1 VRVAAVHR
9 HVAVVAAPAIG
20 GVLAVSGGLVT
31 RPVPRTAH
39 EAPAAS
45 LAERAAPAP
54 DQLAYGDYTPTLSM
68 NVRGGLTS
76 IGNTLVTWRAK
87 GPVPGERLLPLSP
100 GRRALVIVAVGV
112 AGLGSTQANG
122 AQRPV
127 PFPAAG
133 DLVNNTLV
141 VRAAP
146 TKRARVVRVLHEF
159 RKDFRLQIVL
169 AVRQVK
175 RRHRAWV
182 ELSLPGRPN
191 GGRGWVPRASVELN
205 PAQRRIVVLRGARRL
220 QVRRISNGKVLFQA
234 PVAVGMPGAQT
245 PLGRNYYVAARF
257 VPRNA
262 FFGSY
267 ALETSAYS
275 RLSDWPGGG
284 VVGIHGTDRPGL
296 IGQAVSHGC
305 IRMFNRDVDRL
316 RRLAPLGTPID
327 ILP

>member
-1 VRVAAVHR
+1 
-9 HVAVVAAPAIG
+9 
-20 GVLAVSGGLVT
+20 LVT
-31 RPVPRTAH
+31 
-39 EAPAAS
+39 
-45 LAERAAPAP
+45 
-54 DQLAYGDYTPTLSM
+54 
-68 NVRGGLTS
+68 
-76 IGNTLVTWRAK
+76 LV
-87 GPVPGERLLPLSP
+87 V
-100 GRRALVIVAVGV
+100 VV
-112 AGLGSTQANG
+112 AGLGSTHADG
-122 AQRPV
+122 ARRPA

-133 DLVNNTLV
+133 DLDQNTVV
-141 VRAAP
+141 VRVAP
-146 TKRARVVRVLHEF
+146 NKRARAIRTLHEF

-169 AVRQVK
+169 ALGQTRGPHGGRWVK
-175 RRHRAWV
+175 
-182 ELSLPGRPN
+182 LSLPGRPN

-205 PAQRRIVVLRGARRL
+205 RAQRRIVVLRGARRL
-220 QVRRISNGKVLFQA
+220 QVKRISDGKLLFSA
-234 PVAVGMPGAQT
+234 PVAVGMPGAET
-245 PLGRNYYVAARF
+245 PLGRNYYVSARF
-257 VPRNA
+257 VPRNQ

>member
-1 VRVAAVHR
+1 M
-9 HVAVVAAPAIG
+9 
-20 GVLAVSGGLVT
+20 S
-31 RPVPRTAH
+31 
-39 EAPAAS
+39 S
-45 LAERAAPAP
+45 
-54 DQLAYGDYTPTLSM
+54 
-68 NVRGGLTS
+68 
-76 IGNTLVTWRAK
+76 
-87 GPVPGERLLPLSP
+87 
-100 GRRALVIVAVGV
+100 GRRALVMLAVGV
-112 AGLGSTQANG
+112 AGLGSTHANG
-122 AQRPV
+122 AQRPAR
-127 PFPAAG
+127 FPAAG
-133 DLVNNTLV
+133 DLVNSTLI

-146 TKRARVVRVLHEF
+146 SKRARVVRVLHEF

-175 RRHRAWV
+175 RRHRPPWV

-191 GGRGWVPRASVELN
+191 GGRGWVPRSSVELN
-205 PAQRRIVVLRGARRL
+205 RAQRRIVVLRGARRL
-220 QVRRISNGKVLFQA
+220 QVRRIADGKLLFSA
-234 PVAVGMPGAQT
+234 PVAVGMRGAET
-245 PLGRNYYVAARF
+245 PLGRNYYVQARF
-257 VPRNA
+257 VPRNQ